1 MDRIDTML
9 EEFFKP
15 DAPPKLS
22 ERLLGGLKTRPAGLE
37 KLADRFGIEATER
50 GVARLSPGRGDHGAS
65 ARARAH
71 AERAREELREYL
83 AGRRTFFTVAV
94 DLGGIGDFQA
104 RVLAEAR
111 RIQFGE
117 VDSYSALA
125 RRVGHPRA
133 ARAVG
138 NALGANPVPVIVP
151 CHRIVRG
158 DGTWGRPVSDL
169 RRAHPLQPSGLG
181 RLLARARA
189 LDPRRGG
196 RAAGDRVEHARRRHA
211 EALREGSED
220 RRAVPPAV
228 PDARRHGKM
237 AQRSGGAGRRRGPAE
252 AGDLP
257 RYRRVPPERRR
268 PGRAHRQ

>member
-1 MDRIDTML
+1 MDWIDTML

-15 DAPPKLS
+15 EAPPRLS
-22 ERLLGGLKTRPAGLE
+22 ARLLGNLKSRPAGLE
-37 KLADRFGIEATER
+37 KLADRFRIDATER
-50 GVARLSPGRGDHGAS
+50 GVARLYPGRGDHGAS

-71 AERAREELREYL
+71 AERARQELREYL

-94 DLGGIGDFQA
+94 DLDGIGDFQA
-104 RVLAEAR
+104 RVLGEAI

-158 DGTWGRPVSDL
+158 DGTWGHYAFGGAMKTQL
-169 RRAHPLQPSGLG
+169 LQLERTTP
-181 RLLARARA
+181 A
-189 LDPRRGG
+189 LIGCTSTRIICRRGCVHEQRVG
-196 RAAGDRVEHARRRHA
+196 EANRIVFASVGDAASVGYRPCRVCR
-211 EALREGSED
+211 
-220 RRAVPPAV
+220 PPA
-228 PDARRHGKM
+228 A
-237 AQRSGGAGRRRGPAE
+237 A
-252 AGDLP
+252 
-257 RYRRVPPERRR
+257 
-268 PGRAHRQ
+268 

>member
-9 EEFFKP
+9 DEFFKP

-22 ERLLGGLKTRPAGLE
+22 ERLLGSLKTRPAGLE

-50 GVARLSPGRGDHGAS
+50 GVARLYPGRGNHGAS

-71 AERAREELREYL
+71 AERARQELREYF

-94 DLGGIGDFQA
+94 DLAGVAEFQA

-111 RIQFGE
+111 RIPFGG
-117 VDSYSALA
+117 VDSYAALA

-151 CHRIVRG
+151 CHRIIRG
-158 DGTWGRPVSDL
+158 DGTWGHYAFGGEMKTQL
-169 RRAHPLQPSGLG
+169 LQLERTTPMLTGCTTT
-181 RLLARARA
+181 RIVC
-189 LDPRRGG
+189 RRGC
-196 RAAGDRVEHARRRHA
+196 AHEQRVGEANRIVFASVRDA
-211 EALREGSED
+211 ESVGYRPC
-220 RRAVPPAV
+220 RVCRP
-228 PDARRHGKM
+228 
-237 AQRSGGAGRRRGPAE
+237 PAE
-252 AGDLP
+252 A
-257 RYRRVPPERRR
+257 
-268 PGRAHRQ
+268 